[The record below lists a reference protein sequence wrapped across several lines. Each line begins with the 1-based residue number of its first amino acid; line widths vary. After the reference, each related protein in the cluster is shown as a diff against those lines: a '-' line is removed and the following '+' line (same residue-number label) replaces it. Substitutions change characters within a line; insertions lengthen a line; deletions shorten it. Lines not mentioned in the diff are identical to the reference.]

1 MTITGVTSR
10 CMIVSND
17 TKNRW
22 LGKLTRLNPA
32 TGHGACQ
39 WKAPHKPLLLLALID
54 LAESGAFTTRSFTR
68 SPGLVLRFRTYGSI
82 VADRWPT
89 RLDIK
94 MPFFHLSTQGF
105 WQPFD
110 AEMRP
115 AKSPESSIV
124 CEMQPEFFALMADA
138 DFRLKARLVL
148 VTKYFTPM
156 ERIAL
161 FEVLGLQTG
170 SFPAVKADNVVRE
183 AAEAAKS
190 KGRNARFAVR
200 VVTEYR
206 YTCALTGYRCV
217 TDDGAAVVDAAHIEQ
232 WARTQND
239 DLTNGLALSKTAH
252 WMFDEGLWSAD
263 NNLRVIVNISRFF
276 ENGPEPLCLS
286 SFAGRHL
293 QFDPSA
299 KLRPS
304 VEYLRNHR
312 AHLGWRV

>member
-1 MTITGVTSR
+1 MTTDDI
-10 CMIVSND
+10 
-17 TKNRW
+17 KKRW

-32 TGHGACQ
+32 TGRGACQ
-39 WKAPHKPLLLLALID
+39 GKAPHKPLLLLALID
-54 LAESGAFTTRSFTR
+54 LAETGELTTRSFTR

-105 WQPFD
+105 WQPLD
-110 AEMRP
+110 VEMRP
-115 AKSPESSIV
+115 AKSPDSCIV
-124 CEMQPEFFALMADA
+124 CEMQSELFALMADA

-148 VTKYFTPM
+148 VTKYFTPT

-161 FEVLGLQTG
+161 FEGLGLQAG
-170 SFPAVKADNVVRE
+170 SAKGVKADNVVRE
-183 AAEAAKS
+183 AVEAAKS
-190 KGRNARFAVR
+190 KGRNARFSVR
-200 VVTEYR
+200 VVAEYR

-239 DLTNGLALSKTAH
+239 DITNGLALSKTAH

-263 NNLRVIVNISRFF
+263 TDMRVIVNARRFS
-276 ENGPEPLCLS
+276 ENGPEPLRLS
-286 SFAGRHL
+286 SFAGRYL

-304 VEYLRNHR
+304 MEYLRNH
-312 AHLGWRV
+312 HTHHGWRV

>member
-1 MTITGVTSR
+1 MADEDIKR
-10 CMIVSND
+10 
-17 TKNRW
+17 RW
-22 LGKLTRLNPA
+22 LGKRTRLNPA
-32 TGHGACQ
+32 TGRGVCQ
-39 WKAPHKPLLLLALID
+39 GKAPHKPLLLLALID
-54 LAESGAFTTRSFTR
+54 LAENGELTTRSFTR
-68 SPGLVLRFRTYGSI
+68 SPGLVLRFRSYGSI

-89 RLDIK
+89 RLDVK

-105 WQPFD
+105 WQPLD
-110 AEMRP
+110 VEMRP
-115 AKSPESSIV
+115 AKSPDSCVV
-124 CEMQPEFFALMADA
+124 CEMQPELFALMADA

-148 VTKYFTPM
+148 VTKYFMPT

-161 FEVLGLQTG
+161 FEGLGLQAG
-170 SFPAVKADNVVRE
+170 AAREVKADNVVRE
-183 AAEAAKS
+183 AVEAAKS

-200 VVTEYR
+200 VVAEYR

-263 NNLRVIVNISRFF
+263 TDMRVIVNARRFS
-276 ENGPEPLCLS
+276 ENGHEPLRLS

-304 VEYLRNHR
+304 LECLRNHR
-312 AHLGWRV
+312 AHHGWRE

>member
-1 MTITGVTSR
+1 MADEDI
-10 CMIVSND
+10 
-17 TKNRW
+17 KKRW

-32 TGHGACQ
+32 TGRGACQ
-39 WKAPHKPLLLLALID
+39 GKAPHKPLLLLALID
-54 LAESGAFTTRSFTR
+54 LAESGELTTRSFTR
-68 SPGLVLRFRTYGSI
+68 SPGLVLRFRSYGTI

-94 MPFFHLSTQGF
+94 MPFFYLSTQGF
-105 WQPFD
+105 WQPLD
-110 AEMRP
+110 VEMRP
-115 AKSPESSIV
+115 AKSPESCIV
-124 CEMQPEFFALMADA
+124 CEMQPEFFTLMTDA

-161 FEVLGLQTG
+161 FEGLGLQAG
-170 SFPAVKADNVVRE
+170 SAKGVKTDNVVRE
-183 AAEAAKS
+183 AVEVAKS
-190 KGRNARFAVR
+190 RGRDARFSVR
-200 VVTEYR
+200 VVAEYR

-239 DLTNGLALSKTAH
+239 DITNGLALSKTAH

-263 NNLRVIVNISRFF
+263 TDMRVIVNARRFS
-276 ENGPEPLCLS
+276 ENGPEPFRLS
-286 SFAGRHL
+286 SFVGRHL
-293 QFDPSA
+293 QFDPNA

-312 AHLGWRV
+312 THHGWHA

>member
-1 MTITGVTSR
+1 MADEDIKKS
-10 CMIVSND
+10 
-17 TKNRW
+17 W

-32 TGHGACQ
+32 SGRGTCQ
-39 WKAPHKPLLLLALID
+39 GKAPHKPLLLLALID
-54 LAESGAFTTRSFTR
+54 LTQTGELTTRSFTR
-68 SPGLVLRFRTYGSI
+68 SPGLVLRFRSYGTI

-105 WQPFD
+105 WQPLD
-110 AEMRP
+110 VEMRP
-115 AKSPESSIV
+115 AKSPDSCIV
-124 CEMQPEFFALMADA
+124 CEMHPDFFTLMADA

-148 VTKYFTPM
+148 VTKYFTPT

-161 FEVLGLQTG
+161 FEGLGLQA
-170 SFPAVKADNVVRE
+170 SSAKSVKTDNVLRE
-183 AAEAAKS
+183 AVETAKS
-190 KGRNARFAVR
+190 KGRNARFSVR
-200 VVTEYR
+200 VVAEYR
-206 YTCALTGYRCV
+206 YTCALTGYRCI

-239 DLTNGLALSKTAH
+239 DITNGLALSKTAH

-263 NNLRVIVNISRFF
+263 NDLRVIVNARRFS
-276 ENGPEPLCLS
+276 ENGPEAFRLS
-286 SFAGRHL
+286 SVAGRHL

-304 VEYLRNHR
+304 VKYLRNHR
-312 AHLGWRV
+312 AHHGWCA

>member
-1 MTITGVTSR
+1 MADEDI
-10 CMIVSND
+10 
-17 TKNRW
+17 KKHW

-39 WKAPHKPLLLLALID
+39 GKAPHKPLLLLALID
-54 LAESGAFTTRSFTR
+54 LAQTGELTTRSFTR
-68 SPGLVLRFRTYGSI
+68 SPGLVLRFRSYGTI

-105 WQPFD
+105 WQPLD
-110 AEMRP
+110 VEMRA
-115 AKSPESSIV
+115 AKSPDSCIV
-124 CEMQPEFFALMADA
+124 CEMHPNFFMLMADA

-148 VTKYFTPM
+148 VTKYFTPT

-161 FEVLGLQTG
+161 LEGLGLQAG
-170 SFPAVKADNVVRE
+170 SAKGVKADNVVRE

-190 KGRNARFAVR
+190 KGRNARFSVR
-200 VVTEYR
+200 VVAEYR
-206 YTCALTGYRCV
+206 YTCALTGYRCI

-239 DLTNGLALSKTAH
+239 DITNGLALSKTAH

-263 NNLRVIVNISRFF
+263 VDMRVIVNTRRFS
-276 ENGPEPLCLS
+276 ENGPEAFRLS
-286 SFAGRHL
+286 SVAGRHL

-304 VEYLRNHR
+304 AEYLRNHR
-312 AHLGWRV
+312 AHHGWCA

>member
-1 MTITGVTSR
+1 MAKTPRSPCLRG
-10 CMIVSND
+10 
-17 TKNRW
+17 
-22 LGKLTRLNPA
+22 
-32 TGHGACQ
+32 
-39 WKAPHKPLLLLALID
+39 
-54 LAESGAFTTRSFTR
+54 ESGFRRRFTLAR
-68 SPGLVLRFRTYGSI
+68 LVVLRFRSYGSI
-82 VADRWPT
+82 VANRWPT

-105 WQPFD
+105 WQPLD

-115 AKSPESSIV
+115 AKSPESCVV
-124 CEMQPEFFALMADA
+124 CEMQPEFFVLMADA

-148 VTKYFTPM
+148 VTKYFTPT

-161 FEVLGLQTG
+161 FEGLGLQAG
-170 SFPAVKADNVVRE
+170 SVKGVKADNVVRE
-183 AAEAAKS
+183 AVEAAKS

-200 VVTEYR
+200 IVAEYR

-239 DLTNGLALSKTAH
+239 NLTNGLALSKTAH

-263 NNLRVIVNISRFF
+263 NDLRVIVNARRFC
-276 ENGPEPLCLS
+276 ENGPEPLRLS
-286 SFAGRHL
+286 SFIGRHL
-293 QFDPSA
+293 QFDPAS

-312 AHLGWRV
+312 AHHGWQV

>member
-1 MTITGVTSR
+1 MT
-10 CMIVSND
+10 VSND
-17 TKNRW
+17 IKKRW

-39 WKAPHKPLLLLALID
+39 GKAPHKPLLLLALID
-54 LAESGAFTTRSFTR
+54 LAETGDLTMRSFTR
-68 SPGLVLRFRTYGSI
+68 SPGLVLRFRTYGSV
-82 VADRWPT
+82 VADRRPT
-89 RLDIK
+89 RLDFK

-105 WQPFD
+105 WQSFD

-115 AKSPESSIV
+115 TRSPEFCVV
-124 CEMQPEFFALMADA
+124 CEMDSDFLALMADA

-148 VTKYFTPM
+148 VTKYFTLT
-156 ERIAL
+156 EQIAL
-161 FEVLGLQTG
+161 FEGLGLQAG
-170 SFPAVKADNVVRE
+170 APQGIRADNVVRE
-183 AAEAAKS
+183 AVESAKS

-206 YTCALTGYRCV
+206 FTCALTGYRCV

-239 DLTNGLALSKTAH
+239 DLSNGLALSKTAH
-252 WMFDEGLWSAD
+252 WLFDEGLWSAD
-263 NNLRVIVNISRFF
+263 NDLRVIVNTRRFS
-276 ENGPEPLCLS
+276 ENGPEPMRLA
-286 SFAGRHL
+286 SFVGRHL
-293 QFDPSA
+293 QFDPNA

-312 AHLGWRV
+312 AHHGWR

>member
-1 MTITGVTSR
+1 MTDDI
-10 CMIVSND
+10 
-17 TKNRW
+17 KQRW

-32 TGHGACQ
+32 TGRGACRE
-39 WKAPHKPLLLLALID
+39 KAPHKPLLLLALID
-54 LAESGAFTTRSFTR
+54 LAESGELTTRSFTR
-68 SPGLVLRFRTYGSI
+68 SPGLVLRFRSYGGI

-105 WQPFD
+105 WRPLD
-110 AEMRP
+110 VEMRS
-115 AKSPESSIV
+115 ATSLDACVV
-124 CEMQPEFFALMADA
+124 CEMNPDFFALLADA

-148 VTKYFTPM
+148 VTKYFTPT

-161 FEVLGLQTG
+161 FEGLGLQASATRE
-170 SFPAVKADNVVRE
+170 VKADNVMRD
-183 AAEAAKS
+183 AAEVAKS
-190 KGRNARFAVR
+190 KGRNVRFAVR
-200 VVTEYR
+200 VVAEYR

-217 TDDGAAVVDAAHIEQ
+217 TDEGAAVVDAAHIEQ
-232 WARTQND
+232 WAQTQND
-239 DLTNGLALSKTAH
+239 DLSNGLALSKTAH

-263 NNLRVIVNISRFF
+263 NDLRIIVNTRRFT
-276 ENGPEPLCLS
+276 ENGPEPLRLS

-304 VEYLRNHR
+304 LEYLQNHR
-312 AHLGWRV
+312 SRHGWR

>member
-1 MTITGVTSR
+1 MADEDI
-10 CMIVSND
+10 
-17 TKNRW
+17 KKRW
-22 LGKLTRLNPA
+22 LGKLTHLNPA
-32 TGHGACQ
+32 TGRGACQ
-39 WKAPHKPLLLLALID
+39 GKAPHKPLLLLALID
-54 LAESGAFTTRSFTR
+54 LAESGELTTRSFTR
-68 SPGLVLRFRTYGSI
+68 SPGLVLRFRSYGTI

-105 WQPFD
+105 WQPLD
-110 AEMRP
+110 VELCA
-115 AKSPESSIV
+115 AKSPDSCIV
-124 CEMQPEFFALMADA
+124 CEMQPEFFTLMADA

-148 VTKYFTPM
+148 VTKYFTPV

-161 FEVLGLQTG
+161 FEGLGLQAG
-170 SFPAVKADNVVRE
+170 SAKGVKTDNVVRE
-183 AAEAAKS
+183 AVEAAKS
-190 KGRNARFAVR
+190 KGRDARFSVR
-200 VVTEYR
+200 VVAEYR

-239 DLTNGLALSKTAH
+239 DITNGLALSKTAH

-263 NNLRVIVNISRFF
+263 NDMRVIVNARRFS
-276 ENGPEPLCLS
+276 ENGPEPFRLS
-286 SFAGRHL
+286 SFVGRHL

-312 AHLGWRV
+312 THHGWRA